1 MFKCAKHNNL
11 VAVYSYYNV
20 ATTITFT
27 ELMNDALILARIS
40 GERVRVAVGGD
51 GDGDRVCGGG
61 EMMWAEVGARSPASE
76 CCVWCGR
83 LSFSW

>member
-40 GERVRVAVGGD
+40 GERG
-51 GDGDRVCGGG
+51 
-61 EMMWAEVGARSPASE
+61 
-76 CCVWCGR
+76 
-83 LSFSW
+83 